1 MGSGSDAFFIG
12 LFIFAIASDIA
23 AWWKFGKTR
32 PSLTSRQEMNTLVGL
47 LANSVAFAFP
57 FAYAFSSIFTLS
69 LQRALAW
76 QYVLIGCWVLCAL
89 TLAVSFFALKQVR
102 LPLIFGSLAT
112 GVFWAMVPVGVL

>member
-1 MGSGSDAFFIG
+1 M
-12 LFIFAIASDIA
+12 
-23 AWWKFGKTR
+23 
-32 PSLTSRQEMNTLVGL
+32 
-47 LANSVAFAFP
+47 AFAFP

-89 TLAVSFFALKQVR
+89 TLAVSFFGLRQVR
-102 LPLIFGSLAT
+102 LPLVFGSLAT